1 MRQRF
6 PTKTNDITLNFQQL
20 RANKNNIR
28 DGKLFVESLDVS
40 ILLLSSTLSAF
51 DSNPHQNI
59 CCITDPFTQMGRIFP
74 V

>member
-51 DSNPHQNI
+51 DSKHLLHY
-59 CCITDPFTQMGRIFP
+59 
-74 V
+74 